1 MEMVL
6 IKEGSQEWERM
17 WDMVA
22 NHPINE
28 GIEHP
33 SIAMNNGEGWQYM
46 GSFKQADVIIHEFRH
61 RDHQKFGRREYLKFS
76 ASKDITDDDIEKVLS
91 VK

>member
-6 IKEGSQEWERM
+6 IKKDSQEWNNM
-17 WDMVA
+17 WDKLA

-28 GIEHP
+28 GIEEP
-33 SIAMNNGEGWQYM
+33 SLAINESEAWQYM
-46 GSFKQADVIIHEFRH
+46 GSFRQDTRVIHEFRH
-61 RDHQKFGRREYLKFS
+61 RNHPKFNRREYLKFNS
-76 ASKDITDDDIEKVLS
+76 SETFSDDDIEKVLA